1 MIERDDIDVYKQYEP
16 DQDSTEAIFAQRPV
30 QIGIVNKG
38 DKVNELSPTWARH
51 HVVARRGVGAKTGL
65 YKIGETIRKLSP
77 RECARLQG
85 FPDTFKITASPA
97 QAYKHPIRGGKCV
110 YCHYWVMIEQ
120 DIFDFQEQRMTINF
134 DTKQQ
139 LGSVTAKGGFA
150 NEHDIVAKFQNYQTD
165 SEAQVWLS
173 IMGYELNKIDRL
185 KALHIPTRLNQKRV
199 REFGISPDKMA
210 ETQKYKKAD
219 IQVQLMITIDDIIY
233 RENISLKKAKQSAN
247 FNQIDKRSV
256 DTYQTMWQFNDT
268 VANTLKKFTG
278 ATLPTDTEAENLR
291 DKRRWYLD
299 ELPKRTLSRCWHFS
313 IITNT

>member
-1 MIERDDIDVYKQYEP
+1 MEAESGRKQGYTKL
-16 DQDSTEAIFAQRPV
+16 Q
-30 QIGIVNKG
+30 
-38 DKVNELSPTWARH
+38 
-51 HVVARRGVGAKTGL
+51 
-65 YKIGETIRKLSP
+65 TIQKLSP

-85 FPDTFKITASPA
+85 FPDTFKITTSPA
-97 QAYKHPIRGGKCV
+97 QAYKQFGNSVAVNVLVAIIKA
-110 YCHYWVMIEQ
+110 MIEQ

-134 DTKQQ
+134 DAKQQ

-233 RENISLKKAKQSAN
+233 RKYPPVPNNRQILIRLINAPSTPIKPCGSLMT
-247 FNQIDKRSV
+247 RLP
-256 DTYQTMWQFNDT
+256 
-268 VANTLKKFTG
+268 LKKFTG
-278 ATLPTDTEAENLR
+278 ATLPTDTGR
-291 DKRRWYLD
+291 KI
-299 ELPKRTLSRCWHFS
+299 CV
-313 IITNT
+313 TNDAGI